1 MVPPRSSALAR
12 ALTHTF
18 VASLDTR
25 RARQEFEFIASGA
38 SSASTDLHSLLI
50 QLLAIRNL
58 RVVNLFSS
66 WQYGCTLIMPEGE
79 VGLASKSAAWCWKS
93 KSRGIALRSIS
104 ETRQKNLEQVS
115 RSWTTRRDVRL
126 ADRDAVK
133 FLRDCEADGMKLEN
147 CPEYVREWM
156 DREED

>member
-1 MVPPRSSALAR
+1 MAPSDRVSLAR
-12 ALTHTF
+12 TLTHTF
-18 VASLDTR
+18 VASLDTH

-38 SSASTDLHSLLI
+38 PSASTDLHSLLI

-58 RVVNLFSS
+58 RVVNLFSP
-66 WQYGCTLIMPEGE
+66 WQYSCTLIMPEAE

-104 ETRQKNLEQVS
+104 ETRQKNLERVS
-115 RSWTTRRDVRL
+115 RSWTTRRDARL

-133 FLRDCEADGMKLEN
+133 FLRDCEARGMKLEN

-156 DREED
+156 ESEKG

>member
-1 MVPPRSSALAR
+1 MVPSDRVFLAR
-12 ALTHTF
+12 TLTLTF
-18 VASLDTR
+18 VASLDTL

-38 SSASTDLHSLLI
+38 PGASTDLHSLLI

-66 WQYGCTLIMPEGE
+66 WQYGCTLIMPEAE

-104 ETRQKNLEQVS
+104 ETQQKSLEPGS
-115 RSWTTRRDVRL
+115 RSCTTPRDQKRLRRQL
-126 ADRDAVK
+126 IQ
-133 FLRDCEADGMKLEN
+133 
-147 CPEYVREWM
+147 P
-156 DREED
+156 

>member
-1 MVPPRSSALAR
+1 MSLAR
-12 ALTHTF
+12 TLTHTF

-58 RVVNLFSS
+58 RVANLFSS
-66 WQYGCTLIMPEGE
+66 WQHGCTLIMPKAE

-93 KSRGIALRSIS
+93 KSWGIALRSIS
-104 ETRQKNLEQVS
+104 ETRQKSLEQVS
-115 RSWTTRRDVRL
+115 RSWTTRRDEKRRRTQGSDSGRKKGLKNMKFNFLQKQTSRREMLRGSATL
-126 ADRDAVK
+126 A
-133 FLRDCEADGMKLEN
+133 G
-147 CPEYVREWM
+147 
-156 DREED
+156 

>member
-1 MVPPRSSALAR
+1 MVPPDRVSLAR
-12 ALTHTF
+12 TLTHTF

-25 RARQEFEFIASGA
+25 RGRQELEFIASGA

-58 RVVNLFSS
+58 RVVNLLSS
-66 WQYGCTLIMPEGE
+66 WQYGCTLIMLEAE

-104 ETRQKNLEQVS
+104 ETRQKSLEQVS
-115 RSWTTRRDVRL
+115 RSWTTRRDEKRL
-126 ADRDAVK
+126 RRQ
-133 FLRDCEADGMKLEN
+133 LIQ
-147 CPEYVREWM
+147 P
-156 DREED
+156 